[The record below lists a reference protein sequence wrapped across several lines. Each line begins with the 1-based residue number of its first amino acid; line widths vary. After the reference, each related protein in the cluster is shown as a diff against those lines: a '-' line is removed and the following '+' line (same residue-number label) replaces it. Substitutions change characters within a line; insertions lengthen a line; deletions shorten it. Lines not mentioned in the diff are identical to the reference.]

1 MTISKAIV
9 VKLKFPIGEMHYNV
23 QIIRSVDGGYNFFYC
38 GCGTYCKTKQEA
50 LLFIQKSKES
60 FEGVIDRDA

>member
-1 MTISKAIV
+1 MC
-9 VKLKFPIGEMHYNV
+9 KLFVALMVH
-23 QIIRSVDGGYNFFYC
+23 NFFYC

-60 FEGVIDRDA
+60 FEEVIDRDA

>member
-23 QIIRSVDGGYNFFYC
+23 QIIRSVDGHNFFYC

-60 FEGVIDRDA
+60 FEEVIDRDA

>member
-23 QIIRSVDGGYNFFYC
+23 QIIRSVDGHNFFYC
-38 GCGTYCKTKQEA
+38 GCGTYCKTKQDA
-50 LLFIQKSKES
+50 LLFIRKSKES
-60 FEGVIDRDA
+60 FEEVIDRDA